1 MNERILMIET
11 STECCSVALSEGGR
25 ILASRID
32 ETPRMQSSM
41 LAPYI
46 VEVLEEAGLRAA
58 DLDAVAV
65 SEGPGSYTGLRVGV
79 STAKGICFGAG
90 LPLIGVDTLQ
100 LLACQA
106 EMPDQVRHD
115 DRSQARIISFLDARR
130 MEVYAATFDA
140 EGRKCS
146 DTAAVILDETSYQE
160 ELAAGPVLFIGTGV
174 EKFQAICPHPNAR
187 FQPCF
192 PLATAMLKPAL
203 AALQKKEFKDVAY
216 FEPFYLKD
224 FAPGVSKHAIL

>member
-1 MNERILMIET
+1 
-11 STECCSVALSEGGR
+11 
-25 ILASRID
+25 
-32 ETPRMQSSM
+32 
-41 LAPYI
+41 
-46 VEVLEEAGLRAA
+46 
-58 DLDAVAV
+58 
-65 SEGPGSYTGLRVGV
+65 
-79 STAKGICFGAG
+79 
-90 LPLIGVDTLQ
+90 
-100 LLACQA
+100 
-106 EMPDQVRHD
+106 
-115 DRSQARIISFLDARR
+115 

>member
-115 DRSQARIISFLDARR
+115 DRSQAHIVSFLDARR

>member
-1 MNERILMIET
+1 MNEKILMIET
-11 STECCSVALSEGGR
+11 STECCSVALSEGPR
-25 ILASRID
+25 IVSQRID

-46 VEVLEEAGLRAA
+46 VEVLQEAGLRAA

-90 LPLIGVDTLQ
+90 VPLIGVDTLQ
-100 LLACQA
+100 ILACQA
-106 EMPDQVRHD
+106 EMPA
-115 DRSQARIISFLDARR
+115 DRIVAMLDARR
-130 MEVYAATFDA
+130 MEVYASTFDA
-140 EGRKCS
+140 EGRKLS
-146 DTAAVILDETSYQE
+146 ATAAVILDSDSYRT
-160 ELAAGPVLFIGTGV
+160 ELDAGRVLFIGTGV
-174 EKFQAICPHPNAR
+174 EKFQAVCQHPQAI
-187 FQPCF
+187 FHPCY
-192 PLATAMLKPAL
+192 PLATAMLQPSL

-224 FAPGVSKHAIL
+224 FVAGVSKHAIL

>member
-11 STECCSVALSEGGR
+11 STECCSVALSEGPR
-25 ILASRID
+25 IVAQRID

-46 VEVLEEAGLRAA
+46 VEVLQEAGLTASE
-58 DLDAVAV
+58 LDAVAV

-79 STAKGICFGAG
+79 STTNGICFGAG
-90 LPLIGVDTLQ
+90 IPLIGVDTLQ
-100 LLACQA
+100 ILACQA
-106 EMPDQVRHD
+106 EMPGQAGHD
-115 DRSQARIISFLDARR
+115 GANDRIVAMLDARR
-130 MEVYAATFDA
+130 MEVYAASFDA
-140 EGRKCS
+140 EGRKLS
-146 DTAAVILDETSYQE
+146 DTAAVILDSESYHA
-160 ELAAGPVLFIGTGV
+160 ELEAGRVLFIGTGV
-174 EKFQAICPHPNAR
+174 EKFQAVCQHPNAV

-192 PLATAMLKPAL
+192 PLATAMLQPSL

-224 FAPGVSKHAIL
+224 FVAGVSKHAIL